1 MDSAHKFCIKF
12 SVATVIYSVGYFGL
26 ICLSGTI
33 LLDLEETDFPHI
45 INAIVEEMI
54 DVGQIKEKNRQ
65 DVLRA
70 LLLKH
75 RWEIILYIVKFIN
88 SSRLLA

>member
-1 MDSAHKFCIKF
+1 MRCIH
-12 SVATVIYSVGYFGL
+12 SVGFFGL

-75 RWEIILYIVKFIN
+75 R
-88 SSRLLA
+88 

>member
-1 MDSAHKFCIKF
+1 MRCIH
-12 SVATVIYSVGYFGL
+12 SVGCFGL

-75 RWEIILYIVKFIN
+75 R
-88 SSRLLA
+88 

>member
-1 MDSAHKFCIKF
+1 MASSYVSGSGNKFLNYRRSLHLCLLISRVSAAYVSINVFF
-12 SVATVIYSVGYFGL
+12 VT
-26 ICLSGTI
+26 GTI
-33 LLDLEETDFPHI
+33 LLDLEESDFPHI
-45 INAIVEEMI
+45 ISAIVEEMI

-75 RWEIILYIVKFIN
+75 RFV
-88 SSRLLA
+88 S